1 MGSVERRK
9 RERENLRRS
18 ILDAACDLFA
28 TGNYKEVSIRK
39 IADAI
44 EYSPAVIYLHFK
56 DKDEILDTLAEEGFI
71 LLSEQLEAIPAT
83 DPVERLREAG
93 RTYIR
98 FALARPHYF
107 RIMFELGGSFDR
119 LTGSYQSKQVMSQR
133 AYGYTAAAVHDA
145 VEQGLFDSTHDELVI
160 GHTLWAHVHGAAA
173 LGLAGRLGILPD
185 DKRDEF
191 FEACVD
197 TAIRGFLALSTR

>member
-1 MGSVERRK
+1 MGSTERRK

-18 ILDAACDLFA
+18 ILDAACHLFA

-56 DKDEILDTLAEEGFI
+56 DKDEILDTLAEEGFT
-71 LLSEQLEAIPAT
+71 LLSEQLEAITAT

-93 RTYIR
+93 RTYIL
-98 FALARPHYF
+98 FAHARPHYF
-107 RIMFELGGSFDR
+107 RIMFELGDSFDT
-119 LTGSYQSKQVMSQR
+119 LSGSYQAKQVMSVR
-133 AYGYTAAAVHDA
+133 AYAYTAAAVHEA
-145 VEQGLFDSTHDELVI
+145 MELGIFDRTHDELVA
-160 GHTLWAHVHGAAA
+160 GHTIWAHVHGAAA

-185 DKRDEF
+185 DKREEF
-191 FEACVD
+191 FEACVE
-197 TAIRGFLALSTR
+197 TAIRGLMRPPGQ